1 MATVFLATD
10 LRHDRPVALKVL
22 KPDLGAIVGA
32 ERFLR
37 EIKTTAQLSHP
48 HILPL
53 FDSGSAGDLL
63 YYVMPYVEGE
73 TLADRIARDGPLPAA
88 DAQRIGAEVLEALA
102 YAHRQGFVHRDIKPS
117 NILLSA
123 ATGHALVADFGIARA
138 ISSADFDA
146 ITRPG
151 VILGT
156 PAYMAPEQATSE
168 DITPAADIYSTGL
181 VLYECLTG
189 RRFPPPVLRHDADWS
204 AVPPGERG
212 VLQRALSP
220 APGDRWA
227 DAAAF
232 RAALLHRA
240 GGLRPRWP
248 LAVAALALAL
258 LGAALVPL
266 LRTSAPEPTTDH
278 RLAVLPFTVR
288 GSGGLEYLRDG
299 MVDLLSAKLD
309 GAGTWRMS
317 DPRAVLSLV
326 RRDLGDAVPDPDAG
340 RRVARRIDATHFVLG
355 DILEVGRQIRLSAA
369 LYGVDEG
376 RDVLAQASVE
386 GDSADVLA
394 LLDAMAA
401 ELLSAYGSG
410 ADTRLSQIAL
420 MTSQSLPALKSY
432 LRGVRALRAAE
443 FPAAAEA
450 LEDAI
455 GADSAFALAWY
466 QLSITADWL
475 QRSDLAREAADQAV
489 RFAAR
494 LPERER
500 RLLEALRT
508 VRAGD
513 VDAGEQQLRTILGT
527 HPDDI
532 EAWSQLAE
540 LLFHFGPH
548 HGRPLS
554 ASRDAWHH
562 LIALEPGWAAAYVH
576 LARIAAAE
584 GDLRAL
590 DTLSRAALALAPA
603 GDRGLEMR
611 ALRLALDPDAGAREG
626 VVQGLRDAPD
636 DVVGEVFWSTGTF
649 LRDRAVALMV
659 LDVATEPRRSRELR
673 TVGFGG
679 RAAIEA
685 RHGRRRVARAAV
697 DSMMG
702 LDPVRGLAQGALLAL
717 APALDGDLGPLRA
730 YRDRLARADWTAVP
744 PSVNRASW
752 FSALDGI
759 HPYVRWF
766 LLGMAAALSGDE
778 PAARVFADSLA
789 RVRPPVGTGS
799 LVPDFAET
807 VRAAAA
813 WRGGR
818 LGDALAALDRLR
830 FQVWYQVATGGMSQG
845 FSRFLYARVL
855 EDAGR
860 TREALDWYETFANAG
875 PEDAA
880 YIAPAHVRRARL
892 LASLGDVEGARAQY
906 EAFLAMWAE
915 ADPEMEPIVTAARD
929 AARQLAGREPR

>member
-10 LRHDRPVALKVL
+10 LRHDRLVALKVL

-53 FDSGSAGDLL
+53 YDSGSAADLL

-73 TLADRIARDGPLPAA
+73 TLADRVDREGPLPEA
-88 DAQRIGAEVLEALA
+88 DARRIGGEVLEALH
-102 YAHRQGFVHRDIKPS
+102 YAHRQGIVHRDVKPS

-138 ISSADFDA
+138 VSAADLDA
-146 ITRPG
+146 ITLPG
-151 VILGT
+151 AILGT
-156 PAYMAPEQATSE
+156 PAYMAPEQATSDE
-168 DITPAADIYSTGL
+168 ITPAADIYSTGL

-189 RRFPPPVLRHDADWS
+189 RRYPPPVLRHAADWS
-204 AVPPGERG
+204 AVPTAHRHT
-212 VLQRALSP
+212 LQRALSLAP
-220 APGDRWA
+220 ADRWS

-232 RAALLHRA
+232 RAALRLGA
-240 GGLRPRWP
+240 GARRSRQLT
-248 LAVAALALAL
+248 AVAAATAVVVMA
-258 LGAALVPL
+258 AALYSL
-266 LRTSAPEPTTDH
+266 ARTSTPARATEP

-288 GSGGLEYLRDG
+288 GAGGLDYLRDG

-309 GAGTWRMS
+309 GAGTWRLS

-326 RRDLGDAVPDPDAG
+326 RRDAGDAALDPDAG
-340 RRVARRIDATHFVLG
+340 RRVARRMGATHFVLG
-355 DILEVGRQIRLSAA
+355 DVIEVGRLIRLSAA
-369 LYGVDEG
+369 LYAVDG
-376 RDVLAQASVE
+376 AGDVLAQASVE
-386 GDSADVLA
+386 GDPDDVLS

-401 ELLSAYGSG
+401 ELLSRYGGG
-410 ADTRLSQIAL
+410 ADARLSQIAL
-420 MTSQSLPALKSY
+420 MTTRSLPALKSY

-450 LEDAI
+450 LREAL

-475 QRSDLAREAADQAV
+475 QRADLARETADQAV

-500 RLLEALRT
+500 HLLEALRT
-508 VRAGD
+508 VREGA
-513 VDAGEQQLRTILGT
+513 VDSAEQQFRAILGT

-540 LLFHFGPH
+540 MLFHFGPH
-548 HGRPLS
+548 HGRPLT
-554 ASRDAWHH
+554 ASREAWHR

-590 DTLSRAALALAPA
+590 DTLSRKALDLAPT

-611 ALRLALDPDAGAREG
+611 MLRLALHADAAERER
-626 VVQGLRDAPD
+626 VVRDLRGAPD
-636 DVVGEVFWSTGTF
+636 DVVGEAFWSAAAF
-649 LRDRAVALMV
+649 LSDPAVAFLV
-659 LDVATEPRRSRELR
+659 LDVATEPRRSREVR
-673 TVGFGG
+673 AVGFGG

-685 RHGRRRVARAAV
+685 RRGRWRAAWAAV
-697 DSMMG
+697 DSMIP
-702 LDPVRGLAQGALLAL
+702 LDSVRGLSQGTTLAL
-717 APALDGDLGPLRA
+717 APALDGDLRALLA
-730 YRDRLARADWTAVP
+730 YRDRIAVVDWTAVP
-744 PSVNRASW
+744 NSVSRAVW
-752 FSALDGI
+752 FSAFDGMHEYI
-759 HPYVRWF
+759 RWF
-766 LLGMAAALSGDE
+766 LLGLAHGLSGNG
-778 PAARVFADSLA
+778 PSALAFSDSLA
-789 RVRPPVGTGS
+789 RARAPIGTGS
-799 LVPDFAET
+799 LVPDFAQT

-813 WRGGR
+813 WRDGR
-818 LGDALAALDRLR
+818 RDDALAALGRLR
-830 FQVWYQVATGGMSQG
+830 FRMWYQLASGGMSQG

-860 TREALDWYETFANAG
+860 QRDALAWYETFANAG
-875 PEDAA
+875 PEDAVFV
-880 YIAPAHVRRARL
+880 APAHLRRARL
-892 LASLGDVEGARAQY
+892 HEALGH
-906 EAFLAMWAE
+906 
-915 ADPEMEPIVTAARD
+915 RD
-929 AARQLAGREPR
+929 AAREQYRAFITLWADADRDLQPLVTEARERVRGLETSD